1 MSVEAMV
8 EVQAD
13 LFVLVKDKLAA
24 RIKSPCPVEVQIA
37 VFTAVH
43 NWQMNE
49 AINRQQNE
57 RYAKKQERAEEPPS
71 DKQISYAKDLGIE
84 IPEKCT
90 KKELSK
96 LINAKA

>member
-1 MSVEAMV
+1 MV